1 MKHVLSL
8 LNDEEYAFY
17 AEPGYVEGLKNAGF
31 DQSKITCVNV
41 FDAGAADKTEA
52 ALASAKAAGEKL
64 VLHCSGGEGRT
75 GVVLAQVIFYCM
87 TPSHSNLHSMFLVPC
102 FTSSCAPVLR
112 SWIMRPALSYM
123 HVDDVGYI

>member
-17 AEPGYVEGLKNAGF
+17 AEPGYVEGLKKAGF
-31 DQSKITCVNV
+31 DKSKITCVNV

-75 GVVLAQVIFYCM
+75 GVVLAQVIFRCM
-87 TPSHSNLHSMFLVPC
+87 TPSHSNLRLNAPSPLFYSLLCAFLKESP
-102 FTSSCAPVLR
+102 P
-112 SWIMRPALSYM
+112 
-123 HVDDVGYI
+123 